1 MTLIVNLSTTHDY
14 SITET
19 ASSFAKLCNK
29 FSGGCLQCMPGFFQ
43 TGTNYAWV
51 MAQYQL
57 NYKSHIEPY
66 RLGNI
71 TTDAFLQN
79 LAEIFYFMDEE
90 NDMGIHER
98 NRLLAKAWNASI
110 KMSGTK
116 DFRLCHLV
124 EQAQSE
130 PVYLISNTNELNM
143 QAILD
148 LFIRENPDLVFNDVD
163 ISIKENREPLEILPN
178 VFLCLSYQ
186 FKTFKSEAVTT
197 GTILEELVT
206 RNSGQHITVVS
217 QFEGDRNKARQLKIE
232 NVQTDEEFYPSD
244 TATMKK
250 CL

>member
-1 MTLIVNLSTTHDY
+1 MTLIVNLSTIHDY

-19 ASSFAKLCNK
+19 ASAFAKLCNK
-29 FSGGCLQCMPGFFQ
+29 FSGGCLQCMPGLFQ
-43 TGTNYAWV
+43 HGTNYAWV

-71 TTDAFLQN
+71 STDEFLQN

-98 NRLLAKAWNASI
+98 NRRLAKAWNASI
-110 KMSGTK
+110 KMSPRT
-116 DFRLCHLV
+116 DYRLCQLA
-124 EQAQSE
+124 ERAQSE

-143 QAILD
+143 QVILD
-148 LFIRENPDLVFNDVD
+148 LFIRENPDLVFNNVD
-163 ISIKENREPLEILPN
+163 INIRKNREPLEILPN

-217 QFEGDRNKARQLKIE
+217 QFEGDRNKSRQLKIMD
-232 NVQTDEEFYPSD
+232 VQTDEEFYHSAS
-244 TATMKK
+244 ATMKK
-250 CL
+250 IL